1 MILVK
6 SNCEIKSTTQVEE
19 GPPLVFDHQMVL
31 DSERQVLYVSGGRV
45 IDDDWDHYKYAGL
58 YAYNIKTAR
67 WKLLQ

>member
-1 MILVK
+1 
-6 SNCEIKSTTQVEE
+6 
-19 GPPLVFDHQMVL
+19 MVL